1 VSRANLTSRT
11 TSESSLEN
19 DRIVRFALFLVTAAA
34 SYSLSLFTP
43 AGAGPSAWIAAIF
56 VVLVLPLIL
65 SVVLPETL
73 QRNRL
78 LALFLLTL
86 IGNFAFILL
95 LLSIAPRFSFGA
107 SSYLIPPALAA
118 LVLTTLVGPRAGLLL
133 IVLLGMGEF
142 FLLRPDSRYLIS
154 SLITGLAAIYL
165 SRKIARRSD
174 LLRAGA
180 GLGLVALFTTVIASG
195 LNFNLARELLVTEAL
210 SAAALGLL
218 GAILVGA
225 ILPILESAFDRT
237 TDLSWLELTSLDH
250 PILRR
255 LSLEAP
261 GTYLHSILVGH
272 LAEAAAAATHSA
284 NPRACRAMAL
294 YHDIGKI
301 GKAEYFTENFNPAD
315 PDPHANLTPTMSGL
329 IILAHVKE
337 GLALA
342 RHHRLPRR
350 VREAI
355 REHHGTSLVWY
366 FYQRALQHEKDAR
379 TGGKILRLRDED
391 IPPVS
396 ESSFRYSGPVPQSP
410 ETALLSLA
418 DMVES
423 ASRSL
428 EKPTPSDAAKLVERL
443 FTERESEGHWKHSG
457 LTQTEWQSARRS
469 LATALQSILR
479 PRIRYPK
486 DRRGHK
492 TIPIHWSNRQRR
504 YRVSLTFL
512 RRKLDRALQRLP
524 ENRRQKLPPEL
535 GIVFVSPQESGRLH
549 ELHLGDPSPA
559 DVLAFPHGEIVVCPA
574 VAAALCRGH
583 RLSLRDELLT
593 YILHGLLHLIGY
605 RDSTRLGAATM
616 RRLQASLRRNS

>member
-1 VSRANLTSRT
+1 MSRANLTSRT

-65 SVVLPETL
+65 SVVLPETH

-492 TIPIHWSNRQRR
+492 NHPHPLEQSP
-504 YRVSLTFL
+504 
-512 RRKLDRALQRLP
+512 APLP
-524 ENRRQKLPPEL
+524 SQPH
-535 GIVFVSPQESGRLH
+535 VSPS
-549 ELHLGDPSPA
+549 
-559 DVLAFPHGEIVVCPA
+559 
-574 VAAALCRGH
+574 
-583 RLSLRDELLT
+583 
-593 YILHGLLHLIGY
+593 
-605 RDSTRLGAATM
+605 
-616 RRLQASLRRNS
+616 

>member
-1 VSRANLTSRT
+1 MSRANLTSRT

-65 SVVLPETL
+65 LVVLPETL

-443 FTERESEGHWKHSG
+443 FTERESEGHWKHSE

-492 TIPIHWSNRQRR
+492 NHPHPLEQSP
-504 YRVSLTFL
+504 
-512 RRKLDRALQRLP
+512 APLP
-524 ENRRQKLPPEL
+524 SQPH
-535 GIVFVSPQESGRLH
+535 VSPS
-549 ELHLGDPSPA
+549 
-559 DVLAFPHGEIVVCPA
+559 
-574 VAAALCRGH
+574 
-583 RLSLRDELLT
+583 
-593 YILHGLLHLIGY
+593 
-605 RDSTRLGAATM
+605 
-616 RRLQASLRRNS
+616 

>member
-1 VSRANLTSRT
+1 MSRANLTSRT

-492 TIPIHWSNRQRR
+492 NHPHPLEQSPAPIPSQPH
-504 YRVSLTFL
+504 
-512 RRKLDRALQRLP
+512 
-524 ENRRQKLPPEL
+524 
-535 GIVFVSPQESGRLH
+535 VSPS
-549 ELHLGDPSPA
+549 
-559 DVLAFPHGEIVVCPA
+559 
-574 VAAALCRGH
+574 
-583 RLSLRDELLT
+583 
-593 YILHGLLHLIGY
+593 
-605 RDSTRLGAATM
+605 
-616 RRLQASLRRNS
+616 

>member
-1 VSRANLTSRT
+1 MSRANLTSRT

-492 TIPIHWSNRQRR
+492 NHPHPLEQSP
-504 YRVSLTFL
+504 
-512 RRKLDRALQRLP
+512 APLP
-524 ENRRQKLPPEL
+524 SQPQ
-535 GIVFVSPQESGRLH
+535 VSPS
-549 ELHLGDPSPA
+549 
-559 DVLAFPHGEIVVCPA
+559 
-574 VAAALCRGH
+574 
-583 RLSLRDELLT
+583 
-593 YILHGLLHLIGY
+593 
-605 RDSTRLGAATM
+605 
-616 RRLQASLRRNS
+616 

>member
-1 VSRANLTSRT
+1 MSRANLTSRT

-492 TIPIHWSNRQRR
+492 NHPHPLEQS
-504 YRVSLTFL
+504 S
-512 RRKLDRALQRLP
+512 APLP
-524 ENRRQKLPPEL
+524 SQPH
-535 GIVFVSPQESGRLH
+535 VSPS
-549 ELHLGDPSPA
+549 
-559 DVLAFPHGEIVVCPA
+559 
-574 VAAALCRGH
+574 
-583 RLSLRDELLT
+583 
-593 YILHGLLHLIGY
+593 
-605 RDSTRLGAATM
+605 
-616 RRLQASLRRNS
+616 

>member
-366 FYQRALQHEKDAR
+366 FYQRALQPEKDAR

-492 TIPIHWSNRQRR
+492 NHPHPLEQSP
-504 YRVSLTFL
+504 
-512 RRKLDRALQRLP
+512 APLP
-524 ENRRQKLPPEL
+524 SQSH
-535 GIVFVSPQESGRLH
+535 VSPS
-549 ELHLGDPSPA
+549 
-559 DVLAFPHGEIVVCPA
+559 
-574 VAAALCRGH
+574 
-583 RLSLRDELLT
+583 
-593 YILHGLLHLIGY
+593 
-605 RDSTRLGAATM
+605 
-616 RRLQASLRRNS
+616 

>member
-1 VSRANLTSRT
+1 MSRANLTSRT

-457 LTQTEWQSARRS
+457 LTQTEWESARRS

-492 TIPIHWSNRQRR
+492 NHPHPLEQSP
-504 YRVSLTFL
+504 
-512 RRKLDRALQRLP
+512 APLP
-524 ENRRQKLPPEL
+524 SQPH
-535 GIVFVSPQESGRLH
+535 VSPS
-549 ELHLGDPSPA
+549 
-559 DVLAFPHGEIVVCPA
+559 
-574 VAAALCRGH
+574 
-583 RLSLRDELLT
+583 
-593 YILHGLLHLIGY
+593 
-605 RDSTRLGAATM
+605 
-616 RRLQASLRRNS
+616 

>member
-1 VSRANLTSRT
+1 MSRANLTGRT

-492 TIPIHWSNRQRR
+492 NHPHPLEQS
-504 YRVSLTFL
+504 S
-512 RRKLDRALQRLP
+512 APLP
-524 ENRRQKLPPEL
+524 SQPH
-535 GIVFVSPQESGRLH
+535 VSPS
-549 ELHLGDPSPA
+549 
-559 DVLAFPHGEIVVCPA
+559 
-574 VAAALCRGH
+574 
-583 RLSLRDELLT
+583 
-593 YILHGLLHLIGY
+593 
-605 RDSTRLGAATM
+605 
-616 RRLQASLRRNS
+616 

>member
-1 VSRANLTSRT
+1 MSRANLTNRT
-11 TSESSLEN
+11 TSESSFEN
-19 DRIVRFALFLVTAAA
+19 DRIVRFALFFVTAAA

-56 VVLVLPLIL
+56 VILVLPLIL

-261 GTYLHSILVGH
+261 GTYLHSVLVGH

-315 PDPHANLTPTMSGL
+315 PDPHTNLTPTMSGL

-350 VREAI
+350 IREAI

-391 IPPVS
+391 IPPVN
-396 ESSFRYSGPVPQSP
+396 ESSFRYSGPTPQSP

-428 EKPTPSDAAKLVERL
+428 EKPTPSDAAKLVEKL
-443 FTERESEGHWKHSG
+443 FTDREPEGHWEHSG

-492 TIPIHWSNRQRR
+492 NHPHPLEQSPA
-504 YRVSLTFL
+504 SLPS
-512 RRKLDRALQRLP
+512 QP
-524 ENRRQKLPPEL
+524 H
-535 GIVFVSPQESGRLH
+535 VSPS
-549 ELHLGDPSPA
+549 
-559 DVLAFPHGEIVVCPA
+559 
-574 VAAALCRGH
+574 
-583 RLSLRDELLT
+583 
-593 YILHGLLHLIGY
+593 
-605 RDSTRLGAATM
+605 
-616 RRLQASLRRNS
+616 

>member
-19 DRIVRFALFLVTAAA
+19 DRIVRFALFSVTAAA

-492 TIPIHWSNRQRR
+492 NHPHPLEQ
-504 YRVSLTFL
+504 
-512 RRKLDRALQRLP
+512 
-524 ENRRQKLPPEL
+524 
-535 GIVFVSPQESGRLH
+535 
-549 ELHLGDPSPA
+549 SPA
-559 DVLAFPHGEIVVCPA
+559 PLPSQPHISP
-574 VAAALCRGH
+574 
-583 RLSLRDELLT
+583 S
-593 YILHGLLHLIGY
+593 
-605 RDSTRLGAATM
+605 
-616 RRLQASLRRNS
+616 

>member
-1 VSRANLTSRT
+1 MSRANLTSRT

-218 GAILVGA
+218 GAIIVGA

-492 TIPIHWSNRQRR
+492 NHPHPLEQSP
-504 YRVSLTFL
+504 
-512 RRKLDRALQRLP
+512 APLP
-524 ENRRQKLPPEL
+524 SQPH
-535 GIVFVSPQESGRLH
+535 VSPS
-549 ELHLGDPSPA
+549 
-559 DVLAFPHGEIVVCPA
+559 
-574 VAAALCRGH
+574 
-583 RLSLRDELLT
+583 
-593 YILHGLLHLIGY
+593 
-605 RDSTRLGAATM
+605 
-616 RRLQASLRRNS
+616 

>member
-1 VSRANLTSRT
+1 MSRTNLTSRT

-492 TIPIHWSNRQRR
+492 NHPHPLEQSPAPIPSQPH
-504 YRVSLTFL
+504 
-512 RRKLDRALQRLP
+512 
-524 ENRRQKLPPEL
+524 
-535 GIVFVSPQESGRLH
+535 VSPS
-549 ELHLGDPSPA
+549 
-559 DVLAFPHGEIVVCPA
+559 
-574 VAAALCRGH
+574 
-583 RLSLRDELLT
+583 
-593 YILHGLLHLIGY
+593 
-605 RDSTRLGAATM
+605 
-616 RRLQASLRRNS
+616 

>member
-19 DRIVRFALFLVTAAA
+19 DRIVRFALFFVTAAA

-272 LAEAAAAATHSA
+272 LAEAAAAATRSA

-492 TIPIHWSNRQRR
+492 NHPHPLEQSP
-504 YRVSLTFL
+504 
-512 RRKLDRALQRLP
+512 APLP
-524 ENRRQKLPPEL
+524 SQPH
-535 GIVFVSPQESGRLH
+535 VSPS
-549 ELHLGDPSPA
+549 
-559 DVLAFPHGEIVVCPA
+559 
-574 VAAALCRGH
+574 
-583 RLSLRDELLT
+583 
-593 YILHGLLHLIGY
+593 
-605 RDSTRLGAATM
+605 
-616 RRLQASLRRNS
+616 

>member
-1 VSRANLTSRT
+1 VSRANLTIRT

-492 TIPIHWSNRQRR
+492 NHPHPLEQSP
-504 YRVSLTFL
+504 
-512 RRKLDRALQRLP
+512 APLP
-524 ENRRQKLPPEL
+524 SQPH
-535 GIVFVSPQESGRLH
+535 VSPS
-549 ELHLGDPSPA
+549 
-559 DVLAFPHGEIVVCPA
+559 
-574 VAAALCRGH
+574 
-583 RLSLRDELLT
+583 
-593 YILHGLLHLIGY
+593 
-605 RDSTRLGAATM
+605 
-616 RRLQASLRRNS
+616 

>member
-19 DRIVRFALFLVTAAA
+19 DRIVRFALFFVTAAA

-443 FTERESEGHWKHSG
+443 FTERESEGHWEHSG

-492 TIPIHWSNRQRR
+492 NHPHPLEQSP
-504 YRVSLTFL
+504 
-512 RRKLDRALQRLP
+512 APLP
-524 ENRRQKLPPEL
+524 SQPH
-535 GIVFVSPQESGRLH
+535 VSPS
-549 ELHLGDPSPA
+549 
-559 DVLAFPHGEIVVCPA
+559 
-574 VAAALCRGH
+574 
-583 RLSLRDELLT
+583 
-593 YILHGLLHLIGY
+593 
-605 RDSTRLGAATM
+605 
-616 RRLQASLRRNS
+616 

>member
-19 DRIVRFALFLVTAAA
+19 DRIVRFALFFVTAAA

-350 VREAI
+350 IREAI

-391 IPPVS
+391 IPPVN
-396 ESSFRYSGPVPQSP
+396 ESSFRYSGPIPQSP

-428 EKPTPSDAAKLVERL
+428 EKPTPSDAARLVEKL
-443 FTERESEGHWKHSG
+443 FTDREPEGHWEHSG

-492 TIPIHWSNRQRR
+492 NHPHPLEQSP
-504 YRVSLTFL
+504 
-512 RRKLDRALQRLP
+512 APLP
-524 ENRRQKLPPEL
+524 SQPH
-535 GIVFVSPQESGRLH
+535 VSPS
-549 ELHLGDPSPA
+549 
-559 DVLAFPHGEIVVCPA
+559 
-574 VAAALCRGH
+574 
-583 RLSLRDELLT
+583 
-593 YILHGLLHLIGY
+593 
-605 RDSTRLGAATM
+605 
-616 RRLQASLRRNS
+616 

>member
-19 DRIVRFALFLVTAAA
+19 DRVVRFALFFVTAAA

-492 TIPIHWSNRQRR
+492 NHPHPLEQSP
-504 YRVSLTFL
+504 
-512 RRKLDRALQRLP
+512 APLP
-524 ENRRQKLPPEL
+524 SQPH
-535 GIVFVSPQESGRLH
+535 VSPS
-549 ELHLGDPSPA
+549 
-559 DVLAFPHGEIVVCPA
+559 
-574 VAAALCRGH
+574 
-583 RLSLRDELLT
+583 
-593 YILHGLLHLIGY
+593 
-605 RDSTRLGAATM
+605 
-616 RRLQASLRRNS
+616 

>member
-1 VSRANLTSRT
+1 MSRANLTSRT

-272 LAEAAAAATHSA
+272 LAEAAATATHSA

-492 TIPIHWSNRQRR
+492 NHPHPLEQSP
-504 YRVSLTFL
+504 
-512 RRKLDRALQRLP
+512 APLP
-524 ENRRQKLPPEL
+524 SQPH
-535 GIVFVSPQESGRLH
+535 VSPS
-549 ELHLGDPSPA
+549 
-559 DVLAFPHGEIVVCPA
+559 
-574 VAAALCRGH
+574 
-583 RLSLRDELLT
+583 
-593 YILHGLLHLIGY
+593 
-605 RDSTRLGAATM
+605 
-616 RRLQASLRRNS
+616 